1 MSGYQDIVAEILS
14 KVKPTDTLNGD
25 RAKLMALE
33 SASLG
38 TETPIDVHRQ
48 PEFAKHVE
56 VQSWLPMAA
65 EEYEISKNISD
76 YVVVPV
82 IIAPTDLPNRNSV
95 AYPFETL
102 TRFSP
107 RQGRL
112 NYKSWLGKPT
122 YTEHNHFKV
131 EEAKG
136 IVFDTYM
143 APINYSKGNLWKVC
157 ALCGFDR
164 TKDPELCNAILSG
177 ERKSY
182 SMGAFI
188 TQYECSICGCTSKQ
202 GKLNTECGHVIRGRP
217 KFYETKHGILPSYL
231 LARIGIE
238 GFEVSSVAT
247 PAWSSATTSTMF
259 DMARF

>member
-1 MSGYQDIVAEILS
+1 MDGLRDLVSSIMKSSTNDS
-14 KVKPTDTLNGD
+14 LNSD
-25 RAKLMALE
+25 RAKLAALE
-33 SASLG
+33 SASVG
-38 TETPIDVHRQ
+38 VENPIDVHKQ
-48 PEFAKHVE
+48 KEFAKYLE

-65 EEYEISKNISD
+65 EEYEISNNISD

-82 IIAPTDLPNRNSV
+82 IIMPSDLPNRNSV
-95 AYPFETL
+95 AFPYETL
-102 TRFSP
+102 LRFSP

-112 NYKSWLGKPT
+112 NYKSWVGKPT
-122 YTEHNHFKV
+122 YTEHNHFKL

-143 APINYSKGNLWKVC
+143 TKIEHAQGNIFKVC

-164 TKDPELCNAILSG
+164 TKDPDLANQILAG
-177 ERKSY
+177 RRKSY
-182 SMGAFI
+182 SMGAFV
-188 TQYECSICGCTSKQ
+188 TQYECSICADISKP

-217 KFYETKHGILPSYL
+217 KLHNTRRGLVPSYL

-238 GFEVSSVAT
+238 GFEVSSVGV
-247 PAWSSATTSTMF
+247 PAWSSATNSQLF